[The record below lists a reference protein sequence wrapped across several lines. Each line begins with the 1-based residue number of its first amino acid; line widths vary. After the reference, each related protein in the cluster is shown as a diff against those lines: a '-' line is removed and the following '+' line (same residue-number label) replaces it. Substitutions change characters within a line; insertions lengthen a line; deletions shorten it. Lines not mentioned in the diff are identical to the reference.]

1 MTKQELLDSITKKE
15 QQLSQAKREMNSWNS
30 GKYKNS
36 SNASVSKVYVNA
48 LEDELSALRKQLSQ
62 FSVN

>member
-1 MTKQELLDSITKKE
+1 MTKKELLDSITMKE
-15 QQLSQAKREMNSWNS
+15 QQLNQAKREMNSWNS

-48 LEDELSALRKQLSQ
+48 LEDELSALRKQLTQ
-62 FSVN
+62 LGQN